1 MKILFV
7 ATDPLEPTGYAKIAC
22 HMSFF
27 LAGQPDVE
35 LYHLAIDYNHH
46 PKNVTNRKR
55 HPKIKYID
63 SKVSNSTDI
72 YGPPLI
78 NNWLQTLEPD
88 ILFIYND
95 CIVTYRNLEKMDQ
108 IPEIR
113 KNVRVILYL
122 DVIQEK
128 MSSTMLGF
136 IRDRADDIYV
146 FSDTWTQYIKNSRV
160 LYHWIDPFFS
170 RQNQDECRRRLNL
183 TLGDFIIVNANRN
196 SSHKR
201 LDITVRAFLKLYK
214 LVERKHEIKLL
225 LVCTLKSPMGF
236 DLVDL
241 IKSECEYEGLESEYH
256 SIVTNNILNLSKIS
270 DGSMNDVYNA
280 GDVGI
285 NTTSIEG
292 FGLCNL
298 EMGSLGKPQ
307 IVSGVGA
314 LRDIYPSFIE
324 PKIRLYCSESESG
337 GLFGYKKICLA
348 EDFTKELLKYYND
361 RTLMEKDG
369 GELATLLHHK
379 YNKDRILE
387 AWWKEIQPGAK
398 GVL

>member
-7 ATDPLEPTGYAKIAC
+7 ATDPLEPTGYAKISC
-22 HMSFF
+22 HISFF
-27 LAGQPDVE
+27 LADQPDVE

-63 SKVSNSTDI
+63 SKIANNSDI
-72 YGPPLI
+72 YGPPVI
-78 NNWLQTLEPD
+78 NNFIQVIQPD
-88 ILFIYND
+88 ILLIYND
-95 CIVTYRNLEKMDQ
+95 CIVTYRNLKELDK

-113 KNVRVILYL
+113 KKMRVILYL

-128 MSSTMLGF
+128 MSDSMLNA

-146 FSDTWTQYIKNSRV
+146 FTDIWTQYIQDSRV
-160 LYHWIDPFFS
+160 LYHWIDPIFS
-170 RQNQDECRRRLNL
+170 KQNQMECRQRLNL
-183 TLGDFIIVNANRN
+183 HNPSDFIIVNTNRN

-201 LDITVRAFLKLYK
+201 LDITVRAFLKFYK
-214 LVERKHEIKLL
+214 QVERKDEIKLL
-225 LVCTLKSPMGF
+225 LVCTMKSPMGF
-236 DLVDL
+236 DLLDL
-241 IKSECEYEGLESEYH
+241 IKKECEYEGLEKDYDN
-256 SIVTNNILNLSKIS
+256 IVCNNILHLSKIG
-270 DGSMNDVYNA
+270 DETMNDVYNA

-307 IVSGVGA
+307 IVSGVGG
-314 LRDIYPSFIE
+314 LRDIHPSFIE

-337 GLFGYKKICLA
+337 GLFGYKHICLA

-361 RTLMEKDG
+361 RELMKKDG
-369 GELATLLHHK
+369 EYLAALLLQK
-379 YNKDRILE
+379 YNKERILD
-387 AWWKEIQPGAK
+387 AWWKEIHLSPN
-398 GVL
+398 